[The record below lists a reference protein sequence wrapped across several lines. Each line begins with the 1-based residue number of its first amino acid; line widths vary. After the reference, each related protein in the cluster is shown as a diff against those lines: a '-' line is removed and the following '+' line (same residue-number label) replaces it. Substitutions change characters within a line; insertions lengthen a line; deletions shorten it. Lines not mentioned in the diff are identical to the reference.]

1 MTGKDAK
8 ELRKQLGL
16 AQQDFWK
23 RIGISRSDGSRYERR
38 YKLPANVD
46 LLLELAYGTND
57 EAVSL
62 VVELRW
68 GRDEEVRELL
78 GTLPIT
84 SSQWAS
90 VTAGLP
96 LYQ

>member
-1 MTGKDAK
+1 MTGKDAR

-16 AQQDFWK
+16 AQQEFWK
-23 RIGISRSDGSRYERR
+23 RIGITRTDGSRYERR
-38 YKLPANVD
+38 HKLPANVE

-57 EAVSL
+57 DAVSL

-68 GRDEEVRELL
+68 GRDDDVRELL
-78 GTLPIT
+78 GSLPIT

-90 VTAGLP
+90 VQASRG